1 MQIHGFKE
9 SQVTRKIKIIGL
21 YVLSAM
27 MLTAYWLINNSV
39 ALRDFLEK
47 TDRVMTHWAF
57 GFYAII
63 GIVKFALL
71 IAGIAIPIT
80 LTIMMIKNRKNEA

>member
-1 MQIHGFKE
+1 
-9 SQVTRKIKIIGL
+9 
-21 YVLSAM
+21 
-27 MLTAYWLINNSV
+27 MLTAYWLINNFV
-39 ALRDFLEK
+39 ALSDFLEK

-71 IAGIAIPIT
+71 LVGIAIPIT
-80 LTIMMIKNRKNEA
+80 LTIMIIKNRKSTT